1 MIAQFQT
8 IDLFLTG
15 AIVIDRVGV
24 LAKNP
29 VSPKKS
35 GSGPLDDYARAN
47 RAEFG
52 LFGGFRAH

>member
-24 LAKNP
+24 LAKKAGD
-29 VSPKKS
+29 SQEIEARS
-35 GSGPLDDYARAN
+35 G
-47 RAEFG
+47 
-52 LFGGFRAH
+52 